1 MNKTRVYNKERLL
14 DAVARRPSGVPLVT
28 VSNHHSCFDD
38 PGLWGK
44 FNNCVCVR
52 DF

>member
-1 MNKTRVYNKERLL
+1 MTSVL
-14 DAVARRPSGVPLVT
+14 DNRPRNVPLIT

-44 FNNCVCVR
+44 LKKQTFYVK
-52 DF
+52 F